1 MKSDGDED
9 GGVVPL
15 EGLAAM
21 SEIVR
26 EDVLTARIALRAV
39 LPVIKVMLEENPAM
53 REKFKDVRATVQ
65 FDADDPEYPMAAHI
79 VLDHGQFQLV
89 MAKAEN
95 PDLVFSFPS
104 LRAMNAFFAGRPAL
118 PRLGPLLKGLFSR
131 FGLLVKMLGVLLGL
145 KLLMPNARPKN
156 PLQARLKVKMTL
168 YMVSTALS
176 QLNKAGD
183 PEMKDWT
190 SRQPERVYQ
199 WSVDGTD
206 IACYLRVKAG
216 NTQAGRGIYTR
227 RRPFVHMRFRSIEDA
242 LPLLANEVDLV
253 DAMARG
259 MVVNDGSIRA

>member
-1 MKSDGDED
+1 
-9 GGVVPL
+9 
-15 EGLAAM
+15 M
-21 SEIVR
+21 SVR
-26 EDVLTARIALRAV
+26 EDVLAARIALRAV
-39 LPVIKVMLEENPAM
+39 LPVIKVMLEEDPKLGD
-53 REKFKDVRATVQ
+53 KFRDVRAVVQ
-65 FDADDPEYPMAAHI
+65 FDADDSEFPMAAHI
-79 VLDHGQFQLV
+79 VLDHGAFSLV
-89 MAKAEN
+89 PEKAEN

-118 PRLGPLLKGLFSR
+118 PRLLPLLKGAFTR
-131 FGLLVKMLGVLLGL
+131 FGLFLKVLGILLGL
-145 KLLMPNARPKN
+145 KLLMPDAKPKS

-183 PEMKDWT
+183 PEMKEWT

-216 NTQAGRGIYTR
+216 NTQAGRGICTR

-253 DAMARG
+253 DAMGRG
-259 MVVNDGSIRA
+259 MVVNDGSPEYGAKVGDFMQKIAKLLT